1 MSAIL
6 DLQIATEH
14 CAIPNEQSFINWL
27 EQVFAALNIDD
38 KEITIR
44 LVDEAESQQLN
55 YQYRSKNSPT
65 NVLSFP
71 FEMPDFMGMSVDEN
85 AVSEENQ
92 VGSLAEAEFNLLGDL
107 VICAPVVARESREQK
122 KPEMHHWAHMVVHGT
137 LHLLGYDHI
146 NDDEAEHMEA
156 LEKKILQ
163 QLAIDDPYQNH

>member
-6 DLQIATEH
+6 DLQLAVEGD
-14 CAIPNEQSFINWL
+14 IPSEADLLSWIN
-27 EQVFAALNIDD
+27 QVYTQLNIKD

-44 LVDEAESQQLN
+44 VVDEAESQQLN

-71 FEMPDFMGMSVDEN
+71 FEMPDFFGLTEDTEGDSD
-85 AVSEENQ
+85 
-92 VGSLAEAEFNLLGDL
+92 SLADSDFNLLGDL
-107 VICAPVVARESREQK
+107 VICAPVVASEAIQQNK
-122 KPEMHHWAHMVVHGT
+122 ILNHHWAHMVTHGT

-156 LEKKILQ
+156 LEKAILQ
-163 QLAIDDPYQNH
+163 KLGIDDPYLNH

>member
-6 DLQIATEH
+6 DLQIATEQS
-14 CAIPNEQSFINWL
+14 AIPQESDFILWL

-44 LVDEAESQQLN
+44 IVDEPESQQLN

-71 FEMPDFMGMSVDEN
+71 FEMPDFMGMSDDEN
-85 AVSEENQ
+85 AEHDDNQ
-92 VGSLAEAEFNLLGDL
+92 VSSLAEAEFNLLGDL
-107 VICAPVVARESREQK
+107 VICAPVVAREASEQNK
-122 KPEMHHWAHMVVHGT
+122 QIKHHWAHMVVHGT

-156 LEKKILQ
+156 LERQILQ
-163 QLAIDDPYQNH
+163 KLAIDDPYQNH